1 MWAKVSIV
9 LLQGYYTE
17 IVTYNK
23 SSDEVSESSNSI
35 FTKS

>member
-1 MWAKVSIV
+1 MWAEVSTV

-17 IVTYNK
+17 IVTYNERL
-23 SSDEVSESSNSI
+23 DEVSESSTSI